1 MSYFTSP
8 ASCNSFGT
16 EVGDNICSSIKDFCL
31 KDVIKPCITDY
42 NIDIEVSDH
51 ALTGANFKIREKG

>member
-31 KDVIKPCITDY
+31 KDVIKPCMTDY

-51 ALTGANFKIREKG
+51 ALTGASF